1 MNLVNAILNRNLLR
15 EQHDSSLGGTVRARA
30 GLQPDQTEHGR
41 GVDDPATFMGWNSGF
56 IDAPVAARSR
66 AEISADDGAGT
77 VGGESQSDS
86 AAEPGGGASDH
97 SRARREAVGKRRAHR
112 NDWRS

>member
-1 MNLVNAILNRNLLR
+1 M
-15 EQHDSSLGGTVRARA
+15 
-30 GLQPDQTEHGR
+30 GR
-41 GVDDPATFMGWNSGF
+41 DAGF

-97 SRARREAVGKRRAHR
+97 GRARREAVGKKRAHHD
-112 NDWRS
+112 DWRRWKKTEKGGIELEEYSTCGTRLQECWW